1 MDEDAY
7 VLLGVDQGLNTFCR
21 SGCLG
26 REAHWLNTQGLSRCL
41 MSMESWSCAPG
52 QGPGGELVCT
62 PGILDYEIHWGS
74 ERTATLPAPLSGGTA
89 P

>member
-21 SGCLG
+21 RGCLG

-41 MSMESWSCAPG
+41 MR

-89 P
+89 PQTHTW